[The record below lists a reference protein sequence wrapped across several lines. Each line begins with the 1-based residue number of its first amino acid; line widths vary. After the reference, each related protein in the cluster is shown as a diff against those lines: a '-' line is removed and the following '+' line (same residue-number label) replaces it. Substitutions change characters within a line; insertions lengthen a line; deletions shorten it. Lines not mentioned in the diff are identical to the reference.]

1 MELLKHLFEIWGALF
16 KTVLTSPSIIILF
29 ILCILIKIYYPKI
42 RGFMG
47 EFWAKVEL
55 GKLSKNDYIILNDI
69 MVESNDKTHQIDHI
83 VISKYGI
90 FVIEM
95 KNYYG
100 LITGSEYKDKWC
112 QHLGKNKSYFLNP
125 LHQNYGHVKAL
136 GDVLNLDE
144 KYFISIVCFSNQ
156 AKLKVDSKSCVT
168 YLDYLVKEIKT
179 FDKELVKEDIEEI
192 KNKLIKLNIEDKQ
205 IRKSHVKDIRTKVK
219 TDNEKSD
226 NMLCPKCGGQLLKR
240 NGKYGEFIGCSNYP
254 KCRFIKK

>member
-1 MELLKHLFEIWGALF
+1 M
-16 KTVLTSPSIIILF
+16 
-29 ILCILIKIYYPKI
+29 
-42 RGFMG
+42 
-47 EFWAKVEL
+47 
-55 GKLSKNDYIILNDI
+55 
-69 MVESNDKTHQIDHI
+69 
-83 VISKYGI
+83 
-90 FVIEM
+90 
-95 KNYYG
+95 
-100 LITGSEYKDKWC
+100 
-112 QHLGKNKSYFLNP
+112 NP

-226 NMLCPKCGGQLLKR
+226 NMLCQKCGGQLVKR

-254 KCRFIKK
+254 KCRFIRK